1 MAKSQTFQKNYI
13 RCGSRVV
20 GLWNVGVGFRYCI
33 DIFGANHWKWHTIN
47 LNYAILLFL
56 RFELFEKSLR
66 KFYSKLVFVMIS
78 KTINLFF
85 CESGIFYYSEFC
97 WKISFNKKF
106 KLNHSLIE
114 FLVKNRF
121 KFIGN
126 WRPFNK

>member
-33 DIFGANHWKWHTIN
+33 DIFGANHCKWHTIN

-78 KTINLFF
+78 KTINLFYVKVAY
-85 CESGIFYYSEFC
+85 STIQKLILYIKIYIYLYTIF
-97 WKISFNKKF
+97 I
-106 KLNHSLIE
+106 I
-114 FLVKNRF
+114 LVICNSNCTN
-121 KFIGN
+121 FITDV
-126 WRPFNK
+126 F